1 MIKNISQNEAEFL
14 KMLHEEPELVNTLNF
29 IRKNGL
35 NEIIGLANRLTNI
48 APIGSE
54 DKVEYL
60 SDLLQYVEAMIHG
73 DDISKLYSNITLETY
88 AQTALSKLI
97 QDSHRQELDTYQKA
111 KNDLLEGISQL
122 QARQQELLAQN
133 SECETI
139 NADLQGKVS
148 ELSEKWS
155 DLQKQID
162 EGKDRIRQI
171 LEDEKSLES
180 IISSGKDSI
189 DKELEQYREQST
201 KNLDREIQAKRAE
214 LEELEAKKEEV
225 KQTLSDF
232 QGRLSDV
239 LGGQRNEVVVTW
251 QNIRANDPIYNT
263 NSDTIE
269 SYIDSLKSEYI
280 DKMHCSEQECDR
292 VFEQKCPGLK
302 KFIEVLKEFTCS
314 SYTSLRSII
323 SLSNN
328 RGYSEVNFKAKF
340 LETTLK
346 NFKFPNYR
354 EQEVGSPVTF
364 QQQGMSGNLQQML
377 ENFYWQKK
385 AAEAIA
391 AQKIAEAELMA
402 VINIFKGAI
411 SPDYD
416 FSISDQA
423 RRAITNREIAKFL
436 EGVQAQLEEASKTS
450 TVEKTSIDVGNLG
463 DEENEH

>member
-1 MIKNISQNEAEFL
+1 MIKNISPNEAEFL
-14 KMLHEEPELVNTLNF
+14 KMLQEEPELVNALNF

-35 NEIIGLANRLTNI
+35 NEIIRLANRLTNI

-60 SDLLQYVEAMIHG
+60 SDLLQYVEAMING
-73 DDISKLYSNITLETY
+73 DDISKLYSNITLGTY

-97 QDSHRQELDTYQKA
+97 QASHKQELDTYQKA

-162 EGKDRIRQI
+162 EGKD
-171 LEDEKSLES
+171 
-180 IISSGKDSI
+180 SI
-189 DKELEQYREQST
+189 DKELAEYREQST
-201 KNLDREIQAKRAE
+201 KDLDREIQAKRAE
-214 LEELEAKKEEV
+214 LTELEAKNEEA
-225 KQTLSDF
+225 KQTLLDF
-232 QGRLSDV
+232 KGKLANVIS
-239 LGGQRNEVVVTW
+239 GQSSKIVVTW
-251 QNIRANDPIYNT
+251 QAIHEDDPIYNT
-263 NSDTIE
+263 NSLTIE
-269 SYIDSLKSEYI
+269 AYINSLKSEYI
-280 DKMHCSEQECDR
+280 EKMHCSEQECDR
-292 VFEQKCPGLK
+292 IFEQKCPGLK
-302 KFIEVLKEFTCS
+302 EFIKIVKKFSRTNETASSVRTII
-314 SYTSLRSII
+314 SYTWS
-323 SLSNN
+323 
-328 RGYSEVNFKAKF
+328 GYAQYLENF
-340 LETTLK
+340 LK
-346 NFKFPNYR
+346 IFKFPKYI
-354 EQEVGSPVTF
+354 EKGLDSLVDF
-364 QQQGMSGNLQQML
+364 QPQGISGNLQQML

-391 AQKIAEAELMA
+391 AQKIAEAELLA
-402 VINIFKGAI
+402 VVSIFKGAI

-423 RRAITNREIAKFL
+423 RSAITNREIAKFL
-436 EGVQAQLEEASKTS
+436 EGVQAQLEEASKNS
-450 TVEKTSIDVGNLG
+450 TVETPSIGVGNLG

>member
-1 MIKNISQNEAEFL
+1 MIKNISPNEAEFL
-14 KMLHEEPELVNTLNF
+14 KMLQEEPELVNALNF

-35 NEIIGLANRLTNI
+35 NEIIRLANRLTNI

-73 DDISKLYSNITLETY
+73 DDISKLYSNITLGTY

-97 QDSHRQELDTYQKA
+97 QDSHKQELDTYQKA

-162 EGKDRIRQI
+162 EGKD
-171 LEDEKSLES
+171 
-180 IISSGKDSI
+180 SI
-189 DKELEQYREQST
+189 DKELAEYREQST
-201 KNLDREIQAKRAE
+201 KDLDREIQAKRAE
-214 LEELEAKKEEV
+214 LAELEAKNEEA
-225 KQTLSDF
+225 KQTLLDF
-232 QGRLSDV
+232 KGKLANVIS
-239 LGGQRNEVVVTW
+239 GQSSKIVVTW
-251 QNIRANDPIYNT
+251 QAIHEDDPIYNT
-263 NSDTIE
+263 NSLTIE
-269 SYIDSLKSEYI
+269 AYINSLKSEYI
-280 DKMHCSEQECDR
+280 EKMHCSEQECDR
-292 VFEQKCPGLK
+292 IFEQKCPGLK
-302 KFIEVLKEFTCS
+302 EFIKIVKKFSRTNETASSVRTII
-314 SYTSLRSII
+314 SYTWS
-323 SLSNN
+323 
-328 RGYSEVNFKAKF
+328 GYAQYLENF
-340 LETTLK
+340 LK
-346 NFKFPNYR
+346 IFKFPKYI
-354 EQEVGSPVTF
+354 EKGLDSLVDF
-364 QQQGMSGNLQQML
+364 QPQGISGNLQQML

-391 AQKIAEAELMA
+391 AQKIAEAELLA
-402 VINIFKGAI
+402 VVSIFKGAI

-416 FSISDQA
+416 FSISEQA
-423 RRAITNREIAKFL
+423 RSAITNREIAKFL
-436 EGVQAQLEEASKTS
+436 EGVQAQLEEASKNS
-450 TVEKTSIDVGNLG
+450 TVETPSIGVGNLG

>member
-1 MIKNISQNEAEFL
+1 MIKNISPNEAEFL
-14 KMLHEEPELVNTLNF
+14 KMLQEEPELVNTLNF

-35 NEIIGLANRLTNI
+35 NEIIRLANRLTNI

-60 SDLLQYVEAMIHG
+60 SDLLQYVEAMIRG
-73 DDISKLYSNITLETY
+73 DDISKLYSNITLGTY

-97 QDSHRQELDTYQKA
+97 QGSHKQELDTYQKA

-162 EGKDRIRQI
+162 EGKD
-171 LEDEKSLES
+171 
-180 IISSGKDSI
+180 SI
-189 DKELEQYREQST
+189 DKELAEYREQST

-214 LEELEAKKEEV
+214 LAELEAKNEEA
-225 KQTLSDF
+225 KQTLLDF
-232 QGRLSDV
+232 KGKLANVIS
-239 LGGQRNEVVVTW
+239 GQSSKIVVTW
-251 QNIRANDPIYNT
+251 QAIHEDDPIYNT
-263 NSDTIE
+263 NSLTIE
-269 SYIDSLKSEYI
+269 AYINSLKSEYI
-280 DKMHCSEQECDR
+280 EKMHCSEQECDR
-292 VFEQKCPGLK
+292 IFEQKCPGLK
-302 KFIEVLKEFTCS
+302 EFIKIVKKFS
-314 SYTSLRSII
+314 STNETASSVRTII
-323 SLSNN
+323 SCTWS
-328 RGYSEVNFKAKF
+328 GYAQYPEN
-340 LETTLK
+340 LLK
-346 NFKFPNYR
+346 IFKFPKYI
-354 EQEVGSPVTF
+354 EKGLDSLVDF
-364 QQQGMSGNLQQML
+364 QPQGISGNLQQML

-391 AQKIAEAELMA
+391 AQKIAEAELLA
-402 VINIFKGAI
+402 VVSIFKGAI

-423 RRAITNREIAKFL
+423 RSAITNREIAKFL
-436 EGVQAQLEEASKTS
+436 EGVQAQLEEASKNS
-450 TVEKTSIDVGNLG
+450 TVETPSIGVGNLG

>member
-1 MIKNISQNEAEFL
+1 MIKNISPNEAEFL
-14 KMLHEEPELVNTLNF
+14 KMLQEEPELVNALNF

-35 NEIIGLANRLTNI
+35 NEIIRLANRLTNI

-73 DDISKLYSNITLETY
+73 DDISKLYSNITLGTY

-97 QDSHRQELDTYQKA
+97 QGSHKQELDTYQKA

-189 DKELEQYREQST
+189 DKELAEYREQST

-214 LEELEAKKEEV
+214 LAELEAKNEEA
-225 KQTLSDF
+225 KQTLLDF
-232 QGRLSDV
+232 KGKLANVIS
-239 LGGQRNEVVVTW
+239 GQSSKIVVTW
-251 QNIRANDPIYNT
+251 QAIHEDDPIYNT
-263 NSDTIE
+263 NSLTIE
-269 SYIDSLKSEYI
+269 AYINSLKSEYI
-280 DKMHCSEQECDR
+280 EKMHCSEQECDR
-292 VFEQKCPGLK
+292 IFEQKCPGLK
-302 KFIEVLKEFTCS
+302 EFIKIVKKFS
-314 SYTSLRSII
+314 STNETASSVRTII
-323 SLSNN
+323 SCTWS
-328 RGYSEVNFKAKF
+328 GYAQY
-340 LETTLK
+340 LENLLK
-346 NFKFPNYR
+346 IFKFPKYI
-354 EQEVGSPVTF
+354 EKGLDSLVDF
-364 QQQGMSGNLQQML
+364 QPQGISGNLQQML

-391 AQKIAEAELMA
+391 AQKIAEAELLA
-402 VINIFKGAI
+402 VVSIFKGAI

-423 RRAITNREIAKFL
+423 RSAITNREIAKFL
-436 EGVQAQLEEASKTS
+436 EGVQAQLEEASKNS
-450 TVEKTSIDVGNLG
+450 TVETPSIGVGNLG